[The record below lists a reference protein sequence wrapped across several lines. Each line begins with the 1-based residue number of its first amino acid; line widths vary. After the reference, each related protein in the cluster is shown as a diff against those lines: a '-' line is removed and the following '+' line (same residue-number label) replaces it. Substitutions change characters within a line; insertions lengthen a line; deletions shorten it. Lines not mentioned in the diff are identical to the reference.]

1 MARTARKHIR
11 EVIVSPFRTARERE
25 AEKVTKRE
33 ALLLAAVRM
42 FNTRGF
48 TATSLEDVADSLG
61 VTKPVLYY
69 YLGNKDQILQECVR
83 RGTDQL
89 QYASKL
95 ASEHDA
101 TGLERLQ
108 AYLRRYAEIIV
119 SDFGR
124 CVIRTN
130 ETEMSGESAKTFREL
145 KRKIDTSLRE
155 LIASGVADSSIAS
168 TDIRLTAF
176 LLAGALN
183 WAANWFHHSGPMSPE
198 QSAAAMVEALSNGLR
213 PRDDKPT
220 PSRRP
225 QKQVPRPRARKK

>member
-1 MARTARKHIR
+1 MARAAKQQDR
-11 EVIVSPFRTARERE
+11 EMVVSPFRTASERE
-25 AEKVTKRE
+25 AEKITKRE

-48 TATSLEDVADSLG
+48 TATSLEDVAESLG

-89 QYASKL
+89 QYASKV

-108 AYLRRYAEIIV
+108 AYLRRYEEIIV

-130 ETEMSGESAKTFREL
+130 ETEMSAEGAKKFREL
-145 KRKIDTSLRE
+145 KRKIDTTLRE
-155 LIASGVADSSIAS
+155 LISAGIADSTIAA
-168 TDIRLTAF
+168 TDVRLTAF

-183 WAANWFHHSGPMSPE
+183 WAANWFSHAGPMSPE
-198 QSAAAMVEALSNGLR
+198 ESAAAMVEALSNGLR
-213 PRDDKPT
+213 PRSTEPAA
-220 PSRRP
+220 RRP
-225 QKQVPRPRARKK
+225 RKAAARTKAIKR

>member
-1 MARTARKHIR
+1 MPRVAKKQNQDVVA
-11 EVIVSPFRTARERE
+11 SPFRTASERE

-42 FNTRGF
+42 FNSRGF

-61 VTKPVLYY
+61 VTKPVVYY
-69 YLGNKDQILQECVR
+69 YLGNKDQILLECVR

-89 QYASKL
+89 QHASKI
-95 ASEHDA
+95 ASEQDA

-108 AYLRRYAEIIV
+108 AYLKRYAEIIV

-130 ETEMSGESAKTFREL
+130 ETEMSAKSAKTFREL
-145 KRKIDTSLRE
+145 KRKIDTTLRE
-155 LIASGVADSSIAS
+155 LISAGIADSTVAA
-168 TDIRLTAF
+168 TDVRLTAF

-183 WAANWFHHSGPMSPE
+183 WSANWFSNSGPMSAE
-198 QSAAAMVEALSNGLR
+198 DLATALVESLTNGLR
-213 PRDDKPT
+213 PRV
-220 PSRRP
+220 RE
-225 QKQVPRPRARKK
+225 